1 MKKVLSC
8 ILSFMPLLLIA
19 FVVIA
24 FMVASI
30 FIGEGNMS
38 TPENIA
44 MICLMLVA
52 VVAVILT
59 FVLMIVYIVKAF
71 KNPDL
76 STGMKV
82 LWCALLYFFNL
93 LIYPVFWF
101 MYIRKE

>member
-8 ILSFMPLLLIA
+8 ILSFLPLLLIA
-19 FVVIA
+19 FVIIA
-24 FMVASI
+24 YIVAVLV
-30 FIGEGNMS
+30 IGEGIMT
-38 TPENIA
+38 TPEIIA
-44 MICLMLVA
+44 MICLLAVA

-59 FVLMIVYIVKAF
+59 FVLMIWYMIKAC

-82 LWCALLYFFNL
+82 LWCALLYCFNL